1 VLNTQID
8 VELTTRQLSQLR
20 DDVDDLLARLSA
32 AESLWSRW
40 LTGVATQNRSSAR
53 NMLHYWAI
61 RQRDL
66 RDLQARLAAYG
77 LSSLG
82 RSEPHVEATLLL
94 VRSAI
99 CAMFGNTWQQPP
111 LTGASVEDGPEL
123 LRCRTQQLLG
133 PEPVDRVTRI
143 MVTLPSSAA
152 TDPNLVREL
161 VERGVNIA
169 RINCAHDDAEAWRS
183 MAQHVKQAAEAT
195 GRTCL
200 VAMDLGGPKLRTG
213 PLEPGPRIVKL
224 RPSRNALGQETAPAR
239 AWVTAAEGPID
250 PPEAGMISLPVSGQW
265 LSRRHD
271 DDVLHLH
278 DTRGSKRRLVLKAVG
293 QKPGAFG
300 GFVATADKTT
310 YLATGTPLHVH
321 GIEDS
326 THLGELPQ
334 TEQSLVLHRG
344 DILELT
350 SDCSPAP
357 LAAEGVPRIGCT
369 LPEIFDHAQIGQRVH
384 LDDGRISGE
393 IVSVGPDVLRLR
405 IDHAAEAG
413 SRLRAGKGV
422 NVPDA
427 NLPISALTEKDLSDL
442 STVVE
447 LADLVEMSFVRDHS
461 DVEQLLEVLSRRGG
475 DSLGIVLKIETRQA
489 FEHLPRLLLT
499 AMRHPRVGVMI
510 ARGDL
515 AVECGYERL
524 AELQEEILWLC
535 EAAHLPVIWA
545 TQVLEQLTK
554 TGNPSRAEISDAAMS
569 ERAECAMLNK
579 GPFINDAV
587 VVLDSILRR
596 MTDHHY
602 KKNALLGSLN
612 SWHPGSPHD
621 QQ

>member
-1 VLNTQID
+1 MPNTQTD
-8 VELTTRQLSQLR
+8 VELTSRQLSQLR
-20 DDVDDLLARLSA
+20 DDVDDLLSRLA
-32 AESLWSRW
+32 TAESLWSCW

-61 RQRDL
+61 RQCDL

-99 CAMFGNTWQQPP
+99 CAMLGDAWQQPP
-111 LTGASVEDGPEL
+111 LSGTGVGDGPEL
-123 LRCRTQQLLG
+123 LRHRTQQLLG

-152 TDPNLVREL
+152 TDPDMVREL
-161 VERGVNIA
+161 VKRGVNVA

-183 MAQHVKQAAEAT
+183 MARHVRQAAEAT

-213 PLEPGPRIVKL
+213 PLEPGPRVVKL

-239 AWVTAAEGPID
+239 AWLTSAEDPTD
-250 PPEAGMISLPVSGQW
+250 PPEAGLVSLPVSGQW
-265 LSRRHD
+265 LSRRRG
-271 DDVLHLH
+271 DDVLLLH
-278 DTRGSKRRLVLKAVG
+278 DTRGAKRTLALKAVA
-293 QKPGAFG
+293 QRPGTPG
-300 GFVATADKTT
+300 GFVAIADKTT
-310 YLATGTPLHVH
+310 YLATGTELRVH
-321 GIEDS
+321 GVEDS
-326 THLGELPQ
+326 THLGELPR
-334 TEQSLVLHRG
+334 TEQSLVLRRG

-357 LAAEGVPRIGCT
+357 VAAEGVPRIGCT
-369 LPEIFDHAQIGQRVH
+369 LPEIFDHARIGETVYF
-384 LDDGRISGE
+384 DDGRIGGE
-393 IVSVGPDVLRLR
+393 IVSVGPGVLRLR
-405 IDHAAEAG
+405 IDHAANAG
-413 SRLRAGKGV
+413 SRLRGGKGI
-422 NVPDA
+422 NVPDT

-447 LADLVEMSFVRDHS
+447 LADLVEMSFVRDTS
-461 DVEQLLEVLSRRGG
+461 DVEQLLDALSRLGG
-475 DSLGIVLKIETRQA
+475 GSMGIVLKIETRQA
-489 FEHLPRLLLT
+489 FEHLPQLLLT
-499 AMRHPRVGVMI
+499 AMRHPRVGLMI

-545 TQVLEQLTK
+545 TQMLEQLTK
-554 TGNPSRAEISDAAMS
+554 TGNPARAEISDAAMS

-579 GPFINDAV
+579 GPYINDAV

-602 KKNALLGSLN
+602 KKNALLGSLH
-612 SWHPGSPHD
+612 SWHPGSRDGKP
-621 QQ
+621 